1 MVLLSLRYMEMV
13 ERIIYFGKI
22 GVVFFVGDLYRVTRI
37 SAFRRAARERD
48 NTSLLKYDY
57 FGKLLRLEN
66 VVIFKTR
73 FFTFLTLQ
81 S

>member
-22 GVVFFVGDLYRVTRI
+22 GVVFFVGDLSRVTRI

-48 NTSLLKYDY
+48 NTSLL
-57 FGKLLRLEN
+57 
-66 VVIFKTR
+66 
-73 FFTFLTLQ
+73 
-81 S
+81 